1 MKKSIKSALLQA
13 GVTLGVAVVATV
25 LHKTGAI
32 DKDTT
37 TRALMITIGLVIAW
51 QSNAIPKALPIGN
64 ARSQAYKRLSGWAFV
79 LSGLAYAAAWAFA
92 PMDMAATLSMA
103 PMGIAMV
110 TVFVVCMSNRIGSTK
125 VAD

>member
-1 MKKSIKSALLQA
+1 MTDSSGVSRRDFVLQSAVLA
-13 GVTLGVAVVATV
+13 GSMLAARSVPLGAQIQQGPVTGPMV
-25 LHKTGAI
+25 LWYKRPASQW
-32 DKDTT
+32 
-37 TRALMITIGLVIAW
+37 VE
-51 QSNAIPKALPIGN
+51 ALPIGN

-125 VAD
+125 AAD

>member
-1 MKKSIKSALLQA
+1 MKRSIKSALLQA
-13 GVTLGVAVVATV
+13 GVTLGVAVVTTI
-25 LHKTGAI
+25 LHKTGVI
-32 DKDTT
+32 SQDLT
-37 TRALMITIGLVIAW
+37 TRVVMITIGLVIAW
-51 QSNAIPKALPIGN
+51 QSNALPKALPIGS

-103 PMGIAMV
+103 PMAIAMV

-125 VAD
+125 AAD